1 MGEHSDAGL
10 RARLGKI
17 IFESTAGAPRHFDLA
32 LMAAIVVSVLAVLL
46 NSVPSI
52 NARFGEPLRL
62 LEWAFT
68 VLFTLEYFLRLW
80 VTERPWRYARSF
92 YGIVDALSALPT
104 WLSLFIQGTEY
115 MMVVRLLRV
124 LRIFR
129 VLRMARWLEESRLL
143 ISALRGAWRKI
154 FVFLLTILTLITIF
168 AALLYVIEGPEHG
181 FTSIP
186 IAMYWAIVTLTTVG
200 YGDLVPQTGLG
211 KAIAACAMIAGYAII
226 AVPTGIVTVELNQ
239 ALRQRGGALRRCDR
253 CASPVDRPEARYCW
267 GCGGGL

>member
-1 MGEHSDAGL
+1 
-10 RARLGKI
+10 
-17 IFESTAGAPRHFDLA
+17 
-32 LMAAIVVSVLAVLL
+32 
-46 NSVPSI
+46 
-52 NARFGEPLRL
+52 
-62 LEWAFT
+62 
-68 VLFTLEYFLRLW
+68 
-80 VTERPWRYARSF
+80 
-92 YGIVDALSALPT
+92 
-104 WLSLFIQGTEY
+104 

-143 ISALRGAWRKI
+143 MSALRGAWRKI

-186 IAMYWAIVTLTTVG
+186 LAMYWAIVTLTTVG

-239 ALRQRGGALRRCDR
+239 ALRQRGPLGRCAR
-253 CASPVDRPEARYCW
+253 CASPVDRAEARYCW

>member
-1 MGEHSDAGL
+1 MTETRLGRL
-10 RARLGKI
+10 KARLAHI
-17 IFESTAGAPRHFDLA
+17 IFESTPGSPRAFDLV
-32 LMAAIVVSVLAVLL
+32 LIGAIGVSVLAVLL
-46 NSVPSI
+46 DSI
-52 NARFGEPLRL
+52 GAVHARFGDALRV
-62 LEWAFT
+62 LEWGFT
-68 VLFTLEYFLRLW
+68 GLFTLEYLLRLW
-80 VTERPWRYARSF
+80 VTPHPGRYARSF

-104 WLSLFIQGTEY
+104 WLSLFVQGTEY

-143 ISALRGAWRKI
+143 MSALRGAWRKI
-154 FVFLLTILTLITIF
+154 FVFLLTIMTLITIF

-186 IAMYWAIVTLTTVG
+186 LAMYWAIVTLTTVG

-211 KAIAACAMIAGYAII
+211 RAIAACAMVAGYAII

-239 ALRQRGGALRRCDR
+239 ALRQRAPLRRCAR
-253 CASPVDRPEARYCW
+253 CGSPVDRVEARYCW
-267 GCGGGL
+267 GCGGGV

>member
-1 MGEHSDAGL
+1 MGERSGMGL
-10 RARLGKI
+10 RARLGEI

-32 LMAAIVVSVLAVLL
+32 LMVAIVVSVLAVLL
-46 NSVPSI
+46 DSVASI
-52 NARFGEPLRL
+52 HARFGEALRL

-68 VLFTLEYFLRLW
+68 VLFTLEYVLRLW

-104 WLSLFIQGTEY
+104 WLSLFVQGTEY

-186 IAMYWAIVTLTTVG
+186 LAMYWAIVTLTTVG

-239 ALRQRGGALRRCDR
+239 ALRQRGGTGRRCTR

>member
-1 MGEHSDAGL
+1 MV
-10 RARLGKI
+10 
-17 IFESTAGAPRHFDLA
+17 
-32 LMAAIVVSVLAVLL
+32 AIVVSVLAVLL

-52 NARFGEPLRL
+52 NARFGEALRL

-104 WLSLFIQGTEY
+104 WLSLFVQGSEY
-115 MMVVRLLRV
+115 MLVVRLLRV

-154 FVFLLTILTLITIF
+154 FVFLLTIMTLITIF

-200 YGDLVPQTGLG
+200 YGDLIPQTGLG

-239 ALRQRGGALRRCDR
+239 ALRQRAGPFVAAIAARAPWIARRRAIAGAAAV
-253 CASPVDRPEARYCW
+253 ASSWLPEGAGFESFGPRGKACVPSAPL
-267 GCGGGL
+267 GLAFY

>member
-1 MGEHSDAGL
+1 MGEHSGADL

-129 VLRMARWLEESRLL
+129 VLRVFRLVKL
-143 ISALRGAWRKI
+143 NRLFA
-154 FVFLLTILTLITIF
+154 LLTDQLKLNP
-168 AALLYVIEGPEHG
+168 ALVRL
-181 FTSIP
+181 F
-186 IAMYWAIVTLTTVG
+186 
-200 YGDLVPQTGLG
+200 
-211 KAIAACAMIAGYAII
+211 
-226 AVPTGIVTVELNQ
+226 
-239 ALRQRGGALRRCDR
+239 
-253 CASPVDRPEARYCW
+253 
-267 GCGGGL
+267 